1 MNVHHLLAQH
11 SSSPSR
17 RRLAAGARL
26 ARWRP
31 TQGGATAVEM
41 AILAPVFLLV
51 IFGILEMSLMYFADL
66 SMQYAVREG
75 ARYAVTGQSNL
86 DPNAANQ
93 QRYLAVIQKIQSSSM
108 GMYSMV
114 NPVITVNKTAYAS
127 ASAYNAN
134 MFGGPGDIVVLQL
147 DCTWTLATPLL
158 AQFFTGGKYH
168 FTVAATMRN
177 EIYAS

>member
-1 MNVHHLLAQH
+1 MNDHRLHALH
-11 SSSPSR
+11 SSPQPQGRLGTGTRSTRFRSR
-17 RRLAAGARL
+17 
-26 ARWRP
+26 
-31 TQGGATAVEM
+31 QGGATAIEM

-75 ARYAVTGQSNL
+75 ARYGVTGQTNL
-86 DPNAANQ
+86 DPNSSNQ
-93 QRYLAVIQKIQSSSM
+93 QRYLAIIQKIQTSSM

-114 NPVITVNKTAYAS
+114 NPVISVNKTAYAS
-127 ASAYNAN
+127 TAYNAN

-177 EIYAS
+177 EIYPS